1 MIHHTAVTQRNSF
14 MKITKMLLAALML
27 MGVVAVTSLQAQ
39 PLSAAPENEKGAVI
53 LKPLEKL
60 GRGISNV
67 AFGIFEVPMQM
78 KYVNNRAGGIAGLT
92 YGTLR
97 GVAFF
102 VARVGVG
109 LLEIVTFPFPLPDC
123 PETPEGFGPGYGP
136 IMYPAWVIDVE
147 HDWWNFVYD
156 RDSIPAPTY

>member
-1 MIHHTAVTQRNSF
+1 
-14 MKITKMLLAALML
+14 MKISKFLLAALML
-27 MGVVAVTSLQAQ
+27 ASVLTVSQLQAAEAVATTDQ
-39 PLSAAPENEKGAVI
+39 EKGAII

-60 GRGISNV
+60 SRGISNV
-67 AFGIFEVPMQM
+67 AFGVLEVPIQMQ
-78 KYVNNRAGGIAGLT
+78 YVKHRSGGIAGLT
-92 YGTLR
+92 YGTFR
-97 GVAFF
+97 GLAYF

-123 PETPEGFGPGYGP
+123 PETPDGFGPGYGP

-156 RDSIPAPTY
+156 ENTIPSRSR

>member
-1 MIHHTAVTQRNSF
+1 
-14 MKITKMLLAALML
+14 MKVTKMLLAMLML
-27 MGVVAVTSLQAQ
+27 MGVFAVTSLQAQ
-39 PLSAAPENEKGAVI
+39 QLTAAPENEKGAIV

-60 GRGISNV
+60 ARGISNV
-67 AFGIFEVPMQM
+67 AFGVFEVPIQMQ
-78 KYVNNRAGGIAGLT
+78 YVNNCAGGIAGLT

-97 GVAFF
+97 GAAFF
-102 VARVGVG
+102 VARLGVG

-147 HDWWNFVYD
+147 HDWWSFVYD
-156 RDSIPAPTY
+156 RDAIPAPTY

>member
-1 MIHHTAVTQRNSF
+1 
-14 MKITKMLLAALML
+14 MKISKFLLAALML
-27 MGVVAVTSLQAQ
+27 ASVLTISQLQAAEAVATTDQ
-39 PLSAAPENEKGAVI
+39 EKGAII

-67 AFGIFEVPMQM
+67 AFGVLEVPIQMQ
-78 KYVNNRAGGIAGLT
+78 YVKHRSGGIAGLT
-92 YGTLR
+92 YGTFR
-97 GVAFF
+97 GLAYF

-123 PETPEGFGPGYGP
+123 PETPDGFGPGYGP
-136 IMYPAWVIDVE
+136 IMYPAWVVDVE

-156 RDSIPAPTY
+156 ENTIPSRSR

>member
-1 MIHHTAVTQRNSF
+1 
-14 MKITKMLLAALML
+14 MKVTKMLLAMLML
-27 MGVVAVTSLQAQ
+27 MGVFAVTSLQAQ
-39 PLSAAPENEKGAVI
+39 QLTAAPENEKGAIV

-60 GRGISNV
+60 ARGISNV
-67 AFGIFEVPMQM
+67 AFGVFEVPIQMQ
-78 KYVNNRAGGIAGLT
+78 YVNNRAGGIAGLT

-97 GVAFF
+97 GAALF
-102 VARVGVG
+102 VARLGVG

-147 HDWWNFVYD
+147 HDWWSFVYD
-156 RDSIPAPTY
+156 RDAIPAPTY

>member
-1 MIHHTAVTQRNSF
+1 MKVT
-14 MKITKMLLAALML
+14 KLLLAALMV
-27 MGVVAVTSLQAQ
+27 MGVFAVTSLEAQ
-39 PLSAAPENEKGAVI
+39 QLSAAPANEKGAFI

-67 AFGIFEVPMQM
+67 AFGVLEIPIQMQEV
-78 KYVNNRAGGIAGLT
+78 KNRAGGIAGLT

-102 VARVGVG
+102 LARLGVGVA
-109 LLEIVTFPFPLPDC
+109 EIVTFPFPLPDC

-136 IMYPAWVIDVE
+136 IMYPAWVIDVQ

-156 RDSIPAPTY
+156 RDSIPAPVY

>member
-1 MIHHTAVTQRNSF
+1 MKVT
-14 MKITKMLLAALML
+14 KILLVVLML
-27 MGVVAVTSLQAQ
+27 ATVSAISTLQGAEAEPATSEA
-39 PLSAAPENEKGAVI
+39 EKGAVI

-67 AFGIFEVPMQM
+67 AFGVFEVPIQMQNI
-78 KYVNNRAGGIAGLT
+78 KHRSGGIAGLT
-92 YGTLR
+92 YGTFR
-97 GVAFF
+97 GLAFF

-123 PETPEGFGPGYGP
+123 PENPDGFGPGYGP
-136 IMYPAWVIDVE
+136 IMYPEWVVDVE

-156 RDSIPAPTY
+156 ENAIPARTY

>member
-1 MIHHTAVTQRNSF
+1 
-14 MKITKMLLAALML
+14 MKVTKMLLAALMV
-27 MGVVAVTSLQAQ
+27 MGVFAVTSLDAQ
-39 PLSAAPENEKGAVI
+39 QLTAAPEAEKGAFI

-67 AFGIFEVPMQM
+67 AFGVLEVPIQM
-78 KYVNNRAGGIAGLT
+78 NYVKNRAGGIAGLT

-97 GVAFF
+97 GLAFF

-109 LLEIVTFPFPLPDC
+109 VLEIVTFPVPLPDC

-147 HDWWNFVYD
+147 NDWWNFVYD

>member
-1 MIHHTAVTQRNSF
+1 
-14 MKITKMLLAALML
+14 MKVTKMLLAALML
-27 MGVVAVTSLQAQ
+27 MGVFAVSSLQGQ
-39 PLSAAPENEKGAVI
+39 QLSAAPENEKGAII

-67 AFGIFEVPMQM
+67 AFGAFEIPKQM
-78 KYVNNRAGGIAGLT
+78 HYVNNRAGGIAGLT

-97 GVAFF
+97 GLAFF

-109 LLEIVTFPFPLPDC
+109 LLEIVTFPVPLPDC

-136 IMYPAWVIDVE
+136 IMYPAWVISVE
-147 HDWWNFVYD
+147 DDWWSFVYD

>member
-1 MIHHTAVTQRNSF
+1 
-14 MKITKMLLAALML
+14 MKISKFLLAALML
-27 MGVVAVTSLQAQ
+27 ASVLTVSQLQAAEAVATTDQ
-39 PLSAAPENEKGAVI
+39 EKGAII

-67 AFGIFEVPMQM
+67 AFGVLEVPIQMQ
-78 KYVNNRAGGIAGLT
+78 YVKHRSGGIAGLT
-92 YGTLR
+92 YGTFR
-97 GVAFF
+97 GLAYF

-123 PETPEGFGPGYGP
+123 PETPDGFGPGYGP
-136 IMYPAWVIDVE
+136 IMYPAWVVDVE

-156 RDSIPAPTY
+156 ENTIPSRSR

>member
-1 MIHHTAVTQRNSF
+1 VGKSTLFNALCKGGAEAANFPFCTIEPNTGIVPVPDERLEVLAKMENSGR
-14 MKITKMLLAALML
+14 I
-27 MGVVAVTSLQAQ
+27 VPSSL
-39 PLSAAPENEKGAVI
+39 KFI
-53 LKPLEKL
+53 D
-60 GRGISNV
+60 
-67 AFGIFEVPMQM
+67 
-78 KYVNNRAGGIAGLT
+78 IAGLT

-97 GVAFF
+97 GLAFF

-109 LLEIVTFPFPLPDC
+109 VLEIVTFPVPLPDC

-147 HDWWNFVYD
+147 NDWWSFVYD